1 MRLLAAALALACGC
15 AFAQSDKAALEACR
29 AYAKRDA
36 AREGTRASD
45 IVLERDGNLHFE
57 RAARKAG
64 SQPMSALL
72 TGNGAVVFAD
82 APSAELSFICLLAD
96 EKRPFF
102 FSWLPRRQ
110 VSAMMQCA
118 RSEPLRRNPNQ
129 CLEVLERFAD
139 DELLHL
145 YAQEYQDATAR
156 GADAVAAYRKAN
168 DAWRGYRDA
177 ECARRR
183 AEAPQGVSPDDFQ
196 RACVIDLTRRRALD
210 LR

>member
-1 MRLLAAALALACGC
+1 MRLLAAGLVLACGC
-15 AFAQSDKAALEACR
+15 AFAQSEKAALEACR
-29 AYAKRDA
+29 AYAKGEA

-45 IVLERDGNLHFE
+45 IVLERDTGLHLE
-57 RAARKAG
+57 RAPRKLG
-64 SQPMSALL
+64 SQPMSGFL

-96 EKRPFF
+96 DKRPVF

-110 VSAMMQCA
+110 VSALTQCV
-118 RSEPLRRNPNQ
+118 RSEPLRRNPGQ
-129 CLEVLERFAD
+129 CLEILERFAD

-156 GADAVAAYRKAN
+156 GSDAVAAYRKAN
-168 DAWRGYRDA
+168 DAWRAYRDA

-183 AEAPQGVSPDDFQ
+183 AEAPQGVSPDDLQ